1 MKSIMEAQALSYSYP
16 GTNSQALRNLN
27 MKIPEGT
34 KTAICGHNGSGKST
48 FFLQAI
54 GIHRPTEGHLAWK
67 GSPLQYDR
75 NTLKQLRQQVGLVFQ
90 DPEQQIILNTP
101 LEDISYGMRNAGFPE
116 QEINRRTEQML
127 ASMGIEHLAEKPI
140 HHLSLGQKK
149 RVALAGVLVLEP
161 ELLLLDEPTAY
172 LDRRSEQQLIEE
184 LDRIHQQGITVV
196 MATHDMNLAYA
207 WADWVLV
214 MDKGQCVREG
224 TPYEV
229 FSHEEELELLGLE
242 QPILLDI
249 WNAMPESVRQ
259 GKNAPRDV
267 RSFKQFMEEN
277 TASLF
282 SHSAGAKVE

>member
-1 MKSIMEAQALSYSYP
+1 MNPIMEARELSYSYP
-16 GTNSQALRNLN
+16 GTKVQALHDLNL
-27 MKIPEGT
+27 KIPEGT

-54 GIHRPTEGHLAWK
+54 GIHRPTKGHLAWK

-75 NTLKQLRQQVGLVFQ
+75 NALKQLRQQVGLVFQ

-101 LEDISYGMRNAGFPE
+101 LEDISYGLRNAGVSE
-116 QEINRRTEQML
+116 QEINKRAEHVLT
-127 ASMGIEHLAEKPI
+127 SMGIQHLAETPI

-161 ELLLLDEPTAY
+161 KLLLLDEPTAY
-172 LDRRSEQQLIEE
+172 LDRQSEQQLIEE

-207 WADWVLV
+207 WADWILV
-214 MDKGQCVREG
+214 MDKGRCVREG

-229 FSHEEELELLGLE
+229 FSREEELKSLGLE
-242 QPILLDI
+242 QPMLLEL
-249 WNAMPESVRQ
+249 WNAIPEFVRQ
-259 GKNAPRDV
+259 GKDAPRDV
-267 RSFKQFMEEN
+267 TGFKRFLETNRSL
-277 TASLF
+277 LF
-282 SHSAGAKVE
+282 TN